1 MNIFFFGGS
10 FDPPHKAHK
19 LIYKNCIN
27 LCDKFIFVPSN
38 QSPGKD
44 MPKAK
49 PKIRI
54 EMLNS
59 IIEKEDRSKVL
70 IDLYEIN
77 SGLKPNF
84 TIDTIKHLKDK
95 YKNAT
100 LNMVIGQDQY
110 ENIKNW
116 HDSDKILQLVKII
129 CFNRKNKNNKNNKNN
144 DIDII
149 DFNINI
155 SSTQIRKKIAIGQF
169 EDIKNFITE
178 DTINII
184 KNNNLYEKL

>member
-1 MNIFFFGGS
+1 
-10 FDPPHKAHK
+10 
-19 LIYKNCIN
+19 
-27 LCDKFIFVPSN
+27 
-38 QSPGKD
+38 
-44 MPKAK
+44 
-49 PKIRI
+49 
-54 EMLNS
+54 MLNS

-84 TIDTIKHLKDK
+84 TIDTIKYLKHK

-116 HDSDKILQLVKII
+116 HDSDKIMQLVKII
-129 CFNRKNKNNKNNKNN
+129 CFKRKSKIKKNKNN

-155 SSTQIRKKIAIGQF
+155 SSTQIRKKIANGQF